1 MRQNPTNR
9 SDYNYFSKMNTRWND
24 NDIYGH
30 LNNVIYYE
38 LFDTAVNKWLIK
50 NNLIDIKKG
59 NNIGLIVQSGCNYF
73 SSFEYPEDIDAGI
86 RVTKI
91 GNSSVRYEVG
101 LFKSNDDLA
110 SADGFF
116 IHVYVDRV
124 RNKPINLDY
133 EFKSKEIDVLRDGKE
148 FLIFGQGGTID
159 PIMLSAKKLES
170 EKNIKITVVNISSL
184 PYDEESFKKIPNK
197 EV

>member
-1 MRQNPTNR
+1 
-9 SDYNYFSKMNTRWND
+9 MNTRWND

-50 NNLIDIKKG
+50 NNLIDIKSG

-73 SSFEYPEDIDAGI
+73 SSFKYPEDIEAGI
-86 RVTKI
+86 RITKI

-101 LFKSNDDLA
+101 LFKQNDNLA

-124 RNKPINLDY
+124 NNKPISLDY
-133 EFKSKEIDVLRDGKE
+133 EFK
-148 FLIFGQGGTID
+148 
-159 PIMLSAKKLES
+159 KKLDTIYVEL
-170 EKNIKITVVNISSL
+170 NN
-184 PYDEESFKKIPNK
+184 
-197 EV
+197 

>member
-50 NNLIDIKKG
+50 NNLIDIKNG

-101 LFKSNDDLA
+101 LFKSSDDLA

-124 RNKPINLDY
+124 SNKPINLDY
-133 EFKSKEIDVLRDGKE
+133 EFK
-148 FLIFGQGGTID
+148 
-159 PIMLSAKKLES
+159 KKLDT
-170 EKNIKITVVNISSL
+170 IYVDVN
-184 PYDEESFKKIPNK
+184 N
-197 EV
+197 

>member
-9 SDYNYFSKMNTRWND
+9 SDYNYFFKMSTRWND

-50 NNLIDIKKG
+50 NNLIDIKNG

-124 RNKPINLDY
+124 SNKPINLDY
-133 EFKSKEIDVLRDGKE
+133 EFK
-148 FLIFGQGGTID
+148 
-159 PIMLSAKKLES
+159 KKLDT
-170 EKNIKITVVNISSL
+170 IYVDVN
-184 PYDEESFKKIPNK
+184 N
-197 EV
+197 

>member
-1 MRQNPTNR
+1 
-9 SDYNYFSKMNTRWND
+9 MNTRWND

-50 NNLIDIKKG
+50 NNLIDIKSG

-73 SSFEYPEDIDAGI
+73 SSFKYPEDIEAGI
-86 RVTKI
+86 RITKI

-101 LFKSNDDLA
+101 LFKQNDDLA

-116 IHVYVDRV
+116 IHVFVDRYS
-124 RNKPINLDY
+124 NKPIKLDY
-133 EFKSKEIDVLRDGKE
+133 EFK
-148 FLIFGQGGTID
+148 
-159 PIMLSAKKLES
+159 KKLDSIYVE
-170 EKNIKITVVNISSL
+170 
-184 PYDEESFKKIPNK
+184 PND
-197 EV
+197 

>member
-9 SDYNYFSKMNTRWND
+9 SDYNYFFRMSTRWND

-50 NNLIDIKKG
+50 NNLIDIKYG

-73 SSFEYPEDIDAGI
+73 SSFEYPEEIDAGI

-101 LFKSNDDLA
+101 LFKPNDDLA

-116 IHVYVDRV
+116 IHVYVDRAS
-124 RNKPINLDY
+124 NKPITLDY
-133 EFKSKEIDVLRDGKE
+133 EFK
-148 FLIFGQGGTID
+148 
-159 PIMLSAKKLES
+159 KKLDTIYVEL
-170 EKNIKITVVNISSL
+170 NN
-184 PYDEESFKKIPNK
+184 
-197 EV
+197 

>member
-1 MRQNPTNR
+1 M
-9 SDYNYFSKMNTRWND
+9 STRWND

-50 NNLIDIKKG
+50 NNLIDIKNG

-73 SSFEYPEDIDAGI
+73 SSFKYPEVIEAGI

-101 LFKSNDDLA
+101 LFKPNDDLA

-116 IHVYVDRV
+116 IHVYVNRV
-124 RNKPINLDY
+124 SIKPITLNY
-133 EFKSKEIDVLRDGKE
+133 EFK
-148 FLIFGQGGTID
+148 
-159 PIMLSAKKLES
+159 KKLDTIYVDL
-170 EKNIKITVVNISSL
+170 NN
-184 PYDEESFKKIPNK
+184 
-197 EV
+197 

>member
-1 MRQNPTNR
+1 
-9 SDYNYFSKMNTRWND
+9 MNTRWND

-124 RNKPINLDY
+124 SNKPINLDY
-133 EFKSKEIDVLRDGKE
+133 EFKKILD
-148 FLIFGQGGTID
+148 TIYVD
-159 PIMLSAKKLES
+159 L
-170 EKNIKITVVNISSL
+170 NN
-184 PYDEESFKKIPNK
+184 
-197 EV
+197 

>member
-1 MRQNPTNR
+1 
-9 SDYNYFSKMNTRWND
+9 MNTRWND

-50 NNLIDIKKG
+50 NNLIDIKNG

-73 SSFEYPEDIDAGI
+73 SSFKYPEDIDAGI

-124 RNKPINLDY
+124 SNKPITLDY
-133 EFKSKEIDVLRDGKE
+133 VFK
-148 FLIFGQGGTID
+148 
-159 PIMLSAKKLES
+159 KKLDTIYVDI
-170 EKNIKITVVNISSL
+170 NN
-184 PYDEESFKKIPNK
+184 
-197 EV
+197 

>member
-1 MRQNPTNR
+1 MG
-9 SDYNYFSKMNTRWND
+9 TRWND

-50 NNLIDIKKG
+50 NNLIDIKNG

-73 SSFEYPEDIDAGI
+73 SSFVYPEDIDAGI

-101 LFKSNDDLA
+101 LFKPNDDLA

-124 RNKPINLDY
+124 SNKPIILDY
-133 EFKSKEIDVLRDGKE
+133 VFK
-148 FLIFGQGGTID
+148 
-159 PIMLSAKKLES
+159 KKLDRIYVDI
-170 EKNIKITVVNISSL
+170 NN
-184 PYDEESFKKIPNK
+184 
-197 EV
+197 

>member
-1 MRQNPTNR
+1 
-9 SDYNYFSKMNTRWND
+9 MNTRWND

-73 SSFEYPEDIDAGI
+73 SSFEYPEDIEAGI

-101 LFKSNDDLA
+101 LFKPSDDLA

-116 IHVYVDRV
+116 IHVYVNRGS
-124 RNKPINLDY
+124 NKPITLDY
-133 EFKSKEIDVLRDGKE
+133 EFK
-148 FLIFGQGGTID
+148 
-159 PIMLSAKKLES
+159 KKLET
-170 EKNIKITVVNISSL
+170 IYVDVN
-184 PYDEESFKKIPNK
+184 N
-197 EV
+197 

>member
-1 MRQNPTNR
+1 M
-9 SDYNYFSKMNTRWND
+9 STRWND

-50 NNLIDIKKG
+50 NNLVDIKNG

-101 LFKSNDDLA
+101 LFKPNDDLA

-124 RNKPINLDY
+124 NNKPITLDY
-133 EFKSKEIDVLRDGKE
+133 EFK
-148 FLIFGQGGTID
+148 
-159 PIMLSAKKLES
+159 KKLDTIYVDL
-170 EKNIKITVVNISSL
+170 NN
-184 PYDEESFKKIPNK
+184 
-197 EV
+197 

>member
-9 SDYNYFSKMNTRWND
+9 SDYNHFSKMSTRWND

-50 NNLIDIKKG
+50 NNLIDIKNG

-73 SSFEYPEDIDAGI
+73 SSFKYPEDIEAGI

-124 RNKPINLDY
+124 SNKPINLDY
-133 EFKSKEIDVLRDGKE
+133 EFK
-148 FLIFGQGGTID
+148 
-159 PIMLSAKKLES
+159 KKLDT
-170 EKNIKITVVNISSL
+170 IYVDVN
-184 PYDEESFKKIPNK
+184 N
-197 EV
+197 

>member
-1 MRQNPTNR
+1 
-9 SDYNYFSKMNTRWND
+9 MNTRWND

-50 NNLIDIKKG
+50 NNLVDIKNG

-91 GNSSVRYEVG
+91 GNSSIRYEVG
-101 LFKSNDDLA
+101 LFKPNDDLA

-124 RNKPINLDY
+124 SNKPITLDY
-133 EFKSKEIDVLRDGKE
+133 ELK
-148 FLIFGQGGTID
+148 
-159 PIMLSAKKLES
+159 KKLDTIYVDL
-170 EKNIKITVVNISSL
+170 NN
-184 PYDEESFKKIPNK
+184 
-197 EV
+197 

>member
-1 MRQNPTNR
+1 
-9 SDYNYFSKMNTRWND
+9 MNTRWND

-50 NNLIDIKKG
+50 NNLIDIKSG

-73 SSFEYPEDIDAGI
+73 SSFKYPEDIEAGI
-86 RVTKI
+86 RITKI

-101 LFKSNDDLA
+101 LFKQNDDLA

-116 IHVYVDRV
+116 IHVFVDRDS
-124 RNKPINLDY
+124 NKPIKLDY
-133 EFKSKEIDVLRDGKE
+133 EFK
-148 FLIFGQGGTID
+148 
-159 PIMLSAKKLES
+159 KKLDTIYVEL
-170 EKNIKITVVNISSL
+170 NN
-184 PYDEESFKKIPNK
+184 
-197 EV
+197 

>member
-9 SDYNYFSKMNTRWND
+9 SDYNYFFKMSTRWND

-50 NNLIDIKKG
+50 NNLIDIKYG

-101 LFKSNDDLA
+101 LFKPNDDTA

-124 RNKPINLDY
+124 SNKPINLDY
-133 EFKSKEIDVLRDGKE
+133 EFK
-148 FLIFGQGGTID
+148 
-159 PIMLSAKKLES
+159 KKLDTIYVDI
-170 EKNIKITVVNISSL
+170 NN
-184 PYDEESFKKIPNK
+184 
-197 EV
+197 

>member
-9 SDYNYFSKMNTRWND
+9 SDYNYFSKISTRWND

-38 LFDTAVNKWLIK
+38 LFDTAVNIWLIK
-50 NNLIDIKKG
+50 NNLIDIKNG

-73 SSFEYPEDIDAGI
+73 SSFKYPEDIEAGI

-91 GNSSVRYEVG
+91 GNSSVKYEVG
-101 LFKSNDDLA
+101 LFKQKDDLA

-116 IHVYVDRV
+116 IHVYVDKDT
-124 RNKPINLDY
+124 NKPTTLDY
-133 EFKSKEIDVLRDGKE
+133 EFK
-148 FLIFGQGGTID
+148 
-159 PIMLSAKKLES
+159 KKLDTIYVEL
-170 EKNIKITVVNISSL
+170 NN
-184 PYDEESFKKIPNK
+184 
-197 EV
+197 

>member
-9 SDYNYFSKMNTRWND
+9 SDYNYFFKMSTRWND

-50 NNLIDIKKG
+50 NNLIDIKYG

-73 SSFEYPEDIDAGI
+73 SSFEYPENIDAGI

-101 LFKSNDDLA
+101 LFKPNDDLA

-116 IHVYVDRV
+116 IHVYVDRAS
-124 RNKPINLDY
+124 NKPITLDY
-133 EFKSKEIDVLRDGKE
+133 EFK
-148 FLIFGQGGTID
+148 
-159 PIMLSAKKLES
+159 KKLDTIYVEL
-170 EKNIKITVVNISSL
+170 NN
-184 PYDEESFKKIPNK
+184 
-197 EV
+197 

>member
-1 MRQNPTNR
+1 M
-9 SDYNYFSKMNTRWND
+9 KTRWND

-124 RNKPINLDY
+124 SNKPINLDY
-133 EFKSKEIDVLRDGKE
+133 EFK
-148 FLIFGQGGTID
+148 
-159 PIMLSAKKLES
+159 KKLDT
-170 EKNIKITVVNISSL
+170 IYVDVN
-184 PYDEESFKKIPNK
+184 N
-197 EV
+197 